1 MISKIKNCHFL
12 WVCFFILQ
20 SFSLFSQVN
29 KQSFDFDEIYS
40 NGFQFIQTDIGRAKL
55 CLNQLELNLER
66 LTPVQKAKTN
76 YLRLKI
82 IYSSEQSVRDLE
94 TKIFAVPDTLG
105 HDDSLIY
112 LARKYLERSMPDK
125 AIALMMQAID
135 KLVKGSEKEGYC
147 LISLCEAYRQKQEYV
162 KGIGILNELLSGSK
176 RLTDANRAFAYNR
189 LAALYNEWGNPKGSY
204 TDSVFKYSQLCI
216 ALSERIDDKPSLA
229 ASQNELSFQF
239 NKEKQFSKA
248 LEYSLQA
255 VANFK
260 ESGLR
265 FNAMNALINQ
275 SGIYFN
281 LKQNGPSLQSLE
293 EAAGLCSIEENRNL
307 FMRLYLQF
315 ATLYAISG
323 NYRDAY
329 DFMAISRDLQV
340 DFFKDRINIQIN
352 EQSARYD
359 LLIKEQKIKEAWQLN
374 EFHKRQMTFLIIILI
389 VLCIAFVF
397 VFYYLKLKRKEAI
410 KQQLIEAVVETE
422 EKERKRIA
430 RDLHDG
436 LGPVLSAINH
446 YFQAYLDAR
455 EEDKK
460 KIQVRLQQVI
470 SGSIDEVS
478 RISHNIS
485 PQVLEYHGLITAL
498 DNFIAP
504 LSDNGRIKVNFTSG
518 INERFDSKKEL
529 TVYRCITEL
538 INNTLKHAEA
548 SEVNLDIASKERVL
562 YVQYSDNG
570 KGFDTNREQTEGMGL
585 NNIKNRVGT
594 FGGKLMIESTRN
606 KGLKVNIEIPL

>member
-1 MISKIKNCHFL
+1 MDFRIRYCLFL
-12 WVCFFILQ
+12 VFCFLIFP
-20 SFSLFSQVN
+20 SFHLFSQVS
-29 KQSFDFDEIYS
+29 KQGLNFDEVY
-40 NGFQFIQTDIGRAKL
+40 NTGFQYIQTDIGKAKQ
-55 CLNQLELNLER
+55 CLNNLEMNLDR

-76 YLRLKI
+76 SLRLKI
-82 IYSSEQSVRDLE
+82 IYSSEQSVHELE
-94 TKIFAVPDTLG
+94 TKIFEVPGALG
-105 HDDSLIY
+105 HDDSLTF

-125 AIALMMQAID
+125 AIPLLMVVINKSAADSD
-135 KLVKGSEKEGYC
+135 KDEYS
-147 LISLCEAYRQKQEYV
+147 LINLCEAYRQKQEYE
-162 KGIGILNELLSGSK
+162 KGINILNEIITANKHLS
-176 RLTDANRAFAYNR
+176 DPNRAFAYNR
-189 LAALYNEWGNPKGSY
+189 LAALYNEWGNPRGSY
-204 TDSVFKYSQLCI
+204 TDSVFKYSELCLG
-216 ALSERIDDKPSLA
+216 LSSKIGDKPDQA
-229 ASQNELSFQF
+229 ASQNELGFQYVL
-239 NKEKQFSKA
+239 KKQYSKA

-260 ESGLR
+260 ETGLK

-275 SGIYFN
+275 SGIYYN
-281 LKQNGPSLQSLE
+281 LKQEALSLKCLE
-293 EAAGLCSIEENRNL
+293 HAAGLCSIEENRNL

-315 ATLYAISG
+315 ATFYALSG

-329 DFMAISRDLQV
+329 DFMAISRELQV

-359 LLIKEQKIKEAWQLN
+359 LLIKEQKIKEARQKN
-374 EFHKRQMTFLIIILI
+374 EFNKRQLTSLVIILI
-389 VLCIAFVF
+389 VLCVAFVF
-397 VFYYLKLKRKEAI
+397 VFFYLKLKRKDGI
-410 KQQLIEAVVETE
+410 KQLLIEAVVETE

-455 EEDKK
+455 DDDKLT
-460 KIQVRLQQVI
+460 IQQRLQQVI

-504 LSDNGRIKVNFTSG
+504 LSNNSRIKVNFTS
-518 INERFDSKKEL
+518 NFTDRFESKKEV

-538 INNTLKHAEA
+538 LNNTMKHAEA
-548 SEVNLDIASKERVL
+548 SLVTLNVTSKDKVL
-562 YVQYSDNG
+562 FVLYSDNG
-570 KGFDTNREQTEGMGL
+570 KGFDTNQEQTEGMGL
-585 NNIKNRVGT
+585 NNIKNRVET
-594 FGGKLMIESTRN
+594 FGGKLSLESTKKN
-606 KGLKVNIEIPL
+606 GLKVNIEIPL